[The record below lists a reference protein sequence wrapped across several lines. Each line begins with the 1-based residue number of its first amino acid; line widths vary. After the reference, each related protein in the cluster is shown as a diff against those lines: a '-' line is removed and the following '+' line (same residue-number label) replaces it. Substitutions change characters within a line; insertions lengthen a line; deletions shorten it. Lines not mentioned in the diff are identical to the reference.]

1 MKKIL
6 ILSGCAQMCEIVI
19 RAKEMGLYTIVTD
32 YLEDS
37 PAKKL
42 ADESLMYSID
52 DVEGIVNYCI
62 TNNVDGVMN
71 YCIDPGQ
78 KPYQQICEQLGLPC
92 VGTAEQFNI
101 MTNKDVFKETCQKYS
116 IGVIKSF
123 QLTDINNKEQI
134 REIEFPIIVK
144 PVDSRASKGITLC
157 QTEEDLPIALQEAY
171 KYSKRKK
178 VVIEKYMEAPE
189 ICAKYVI
196 CDGEP
201 YLTSMAD
208 VYTYYFSPGE
218 RAYIWSQTYPSKY
231 YDLFERETDSKIRNM
246 LKGIGI
252 ENGVVSFTGFV
263 DRETFRFF
271 DPSFRMGGAQD
282 WRIVA
287 NISGIDVSDLLT
299 NFAITGEM
307 GSKDDISKIDKSFTS
322 RSSALLYFLVRLGKI
337 GSIKGVEEAL
347 KVDGVIGYH
356 IPHKEGDII
365 TKKGTVEHVAIRFLL
380 VCENNIELKK
390 SMKKI
395 QDIIKIND
403 EQGQNML
410 LPNFNVDLID

>member
-1 MKKIL
+1 MKKL
-6 ILSGCAQMCEIVI
+6 LMLSGCAQMCEIVV

-52 DVEGIVNYCI
+52 DVKGIVNYCME
-62 TNNVDGVMN
+62 NNVDGVMN

-101 MTNKDVFKETCQKYS
+101 MTNKDIFKETCEKYALS
-116 IGVIKSF
+116 VIKSF
-123 QLTDINNKEQI
+123 QLTDINREDQI
-134 REIEFPIIVK
+134 REIEFPVIVK

-157 QTEEDLPIALQEAY
+157 RTKEDLPNALQEAY

-178 VVIEKYMEAPE
+178 VVVEKYMEAPE
-189 ICAKYVI
+189 ICAKYVV

-231 YDLFERETDSKIRNM
+231 YELFERATDSKIRNM

-263 DRETFRFF
+263 DGETFRFF

-287 NISGIDVSDLLT
+287 NISGIDISDLLT
-299 NFAITGEM
+299 NFAITGKM
-307 GSKDDISKIDKSFTS
+307 GKKDVISKIDKSFTKKA
-322 RSSALLYFLVRLGKI
+322 SALLYFLVCLGKI
-337 GSIKGVEEAL
+337 GSIKGIEEAL

-356 IPHKEGDII
+356 TPHKVGDVI

-380 VCENNIELKK
+380 VCKDKVELKR
-390 SMKKI
+390 SIRQI
-395 QDIIKIND
+395 QNIIEIED
-403 EQGQNML
+403 EQGRNML